1 MRNINKFSLTQKQ
14 KQGAKMQTEKKHT
27 HVTVIVEKN
36 FKIPFSLMNEIANR
50 SVQKVGKSLDDT
62 DVIFH
67 FDQFPVKDSM
77 KPEEMP
83 EEEWISANISAYL
96 EYVKSTFQ
104 KGKIEQFK
112 NLSYNE
118 LGELIKRQE
127 NKLSNEKLFEIITA
141 LKERENVPH
150 THFITILTKN
160 SPEILI
166 KMILNL
172 NKESGESIIDAIEH
186 KRANGFAIICYE
198 NYNDYPVSD
207 YFRGSTIIQREEKKE
222 EKE

>member
-1 MRNINKFSLTQKQ
+1 
-14 KQGAKMQTEKKHT
+14 MQTGKKHT

-50 SVQKVGKSLDDT
+50 SVKKVGKSLDDT

-77 KPEEMP
+77 KPEGMS
-83 EEEWISANISAYL
+83 EEEWLSTNISAYL
-96 EYVKSTFQ
+96 DYVKATFQ
-104 KGKIEQFK
+104 KGKMEQFQ

-127 NKLSNEKLFEIITA
+127 KKMSNEKLFEIITA

-160 SPEILI
+160 SPETLV
-166 KMILNL
+166 KMILEL
-172 NKESGESIIDAIEH
+172 NKGSEESIIETIENR
-186 KRANGFAIICYE
+186 RANGFAIICYE
-198 NYNDYPVSD
+198 NHNDYPDSD
-207 YFRGSTIIQREEKKE
+207 YFRGTTIVCREE
-222 EKE
+222 EKEEEE

>member
-1 MRNINKFSLTQKQ
+1 
-14 KQGAKMQTEKKHT
+14 MQTEKKHT

-36 FKIPFSLMNEIANR
+36 FKIPFSLLNEIANK

-77 KPEEMP
+77 KPEGMP
-83 EEEWISANISAYL
+83 EEEWVSANISAYL
-96 EYVKSTFQ
+96 EYVKATFQ
-104 KGKIEQFK
+104 KGKMEQFK

-127 NKLSNEKLFEIITA
+127 KKMSNEKLFEVITA

-160 SPEILI
+160 SPDILM
-166 KMILNL
+166 KTILEL
-172 NKESGESIIDAIEH
+172 NKESGESIIDTIETR
-186 KRANGFAIICYE
+186 RANGFAIICYE
-198 NYNDYPVSD
+198 NYNNYPADD
-207 YFRGSTIIQREEKKE
+207 YFRGTTIISREENKE

>member
-1 MRNINKFSLTQKQ
+1 
-14 KQGAKMQTEKKHT
+14 MQTTAKKHT
-27 HVTVIVEKN
+27 HVTVMVEKN
-36 FKIPFSLMNEIANR
+36 FKVPFSLLNEIAES
-50 SVQKVGKSLDDT
+50 SVKKVGKSLDDT

-83 EEEWISANISAYL
+83 EEEWISTNISAYL
-96 EYVKSTFQ
+96 DYVKATFQ
-104 KGKIEQFK
+104 KGKMEQFK

-118 LGELIKRQE
+118 LGELIKRQ
-127 NKLSNEKLFEIITA
+127 NKKMSNEKLFEIITA

-166 KMILNL
+166 NMILNL
-172 NKESGESIIDAIEH
+172 NKESGESITNVIETQ
-186 KRANGFAIICYE
+186 RANGFAIICYE
-198 NYNDYPVSD
+198 NYNNYPASD
-207 YFRGSTIIQREEKKE
+207 YFRGSTVIQREEKKE
-222 EKE
+222 EEE